1 MCRPFGPSLALPR
14 IIQGTVTLLIH
25 DPIRAL
31 LSRHVITVKQG
42 DQPMIEGELHST
54 ATQMVTKDTVHST
67 TRVVFKGM
75 DRLPLLIQLTPLRD
89 LDHINPSTLAVL
101 INSHHV
107 TNRSSSSSKGNN
119 LIEIKDRQRE
129 MIAATP
135 IRFPIIA
142 TDRTKLEDRSIVIP
156 PQFSF
161 HASFPRSTVFR
172 FGEQR
177 LIHVA
182 RMNLITI
189 TNVLIKLSFRFK
201 CVK

>member
-42 DQPMIEGELHST
+42 DQPMIECELHST

-75 DRLPLLIQLTPLRD
+75 GRVLLLTQLTPPGD
-89 LDHINPSTLAVL
+89 LDLINLSTLEVL

-107 TNRSSSSSKGNN
+107 TNRSSSKGNS
-119 LIEIKDRQRE
+119 LIEVKDRQRE

-161 HASFPRSTVFR
+161 HTSFPRSTVFR

>member
-1 MCRPFGPSLALPR
+1 
-14 IIQGTVTLLIH
+14 
-25 DPIRAL
+25 
-31 LSRHVITVKQG
+31 
-42 DQPMIEGELHST
+42 
-54 ATQMVTKDTVHST
+54 
-67 TRVVFKGM
+67 
-75 DRLPLLIQLTPLRD
+75 
-89 LDHINPSTLAVL
+89 
-101 INSHHV
+101 
-107 TNRSSSSSKGNN
+107 
-119 LIEIKDRQRE
+119 

-156 PQFSF
+156 PPQFSF
-161 HASFPRSTVFR
+161 HTSFPRSTVFR
-172 FGEQR
+172 CGEQR

>member
-75 DRLPLLIQLTPLRD
+75 GRVPLLSQLTPLGD
-89 LDHINPSTLAVL
+89 LDHINLSTLAVL

-107 TNRSSSSSKGNN
+107 TNGSSSKGNS

-161 HASFPRSTVFR
+161 HTSYPRSTVFR

-177 LIHVA
+177 LIHMA
-182 RMNLITI
+182 RMNHITI
-189 TNVLIKLSFRFK
+189 TNVLIKLSFKFK

>member
-1 MCRPFGPSLALPR
+1 MCRPFDPSLALPR

-42 DQPMIEGELHST
+42 DQPMIEGELQST

-75 DRLPLLIQLTPLRD
+75 GRVPLLTQLTPPGD
-89 LDHINPSTLAVL
+89 LDLINLSTLEVL

-107 TNRSSSSSKGNN
+107 TNRSSSKGNS

-161 HASFPRSTVFR
+161 HTSFPRSTVFR
-172 FGEQR
+172 FGEER